1 MVRQLPQGPRC
12 WQGARPQK
20 VPLGRGPSSSRNS
33 FRENNGV
40 QGGPRC
46 LCASEKGV
54 TFKSG
59 SPRPPEGEGLH
70 QGTML
75 GQQAP
80 IPIGIK
86 RELETL
92 GMKETAPS
100 FTTAPGSP
108 PLVPMLASSGGAPS
122 DTPATQRAPHP
133 PAPLPRAGTSL
144 SWTFWALPAVR
155 SREPQLS
162 ELLGPEGKQGPSV
175 NHSGG
180 RRGGQSGSCR
190 ARPPS
195 RGCGWGPAGVTA

>member
-1 MVRQLPQGPRC
+1 MLA
-12 WQGARPQK
+12 GARPQK
-20 VPLGRGPSSSRNS
+20 VPLGSRPSSSRKS

-40 QGGPRC
+40 QGGPWY

-59 SPRPPEGEGLH
+59 SPRPPEDEGLH
-70 QGTML
+70 QGAML

-108 PLVPMLASSGGAPS
+108 PLVPTLASSGGGPS
-122 DTPATQRAPHP
+122 DTPATQRAPYP
-133 PAPLPRAGTSL
+133 PASLPRAGTSL
-144 SWTFWALPAVR
+144 SQTFWALPAVR
-155 SREPQLS
+155 SRKPQSS
-162 ELLGPEGKQGPSV
+162 ELLGPEGEQGPQRES
-175 NHSGG
+175 
-180 RRGGQSGSCR
+180 Q
-190 ARPPS
+190 
-195 RGCGWGPAGVTA
+195 WG